1 MDPKRRNILIVAIII
16 GLAVIGGIVYL
27 LIPQTSNN
35 ATPGADTPPSGGA
48 GQPTPGTLILK
59 NMDEPT
65 NDGEAIPL
73 GTFLTTDQQNKI
85 IEELQGILRLKQD
98 RTLYEGTVVPQSVQ
112 VNYDTSDVTF
122 IAEIAN
128 PASKYTVTYNTV
140 SDALTIN
147 DEAGKKVN

>member
-16 GLAVIGGIVYL
+16 GLAVTGGIIYL
-27 LIPQTSNN
+27 LMPAILNN
-35 ATPGADTPPSGGA
+35 NMSGADTPPSGGA
-48 GQPTPGTLILK
+48 GQPVPGTLILK

-85 IEELQGILRLKQD
+85 IEELQGVLRLKKD
-98 RTLYEGTVVPQSVQ
+98 RTLYEGTVTPQSVR

-122 IAEIAN
+122 GVEIAN
-128 PASKYTVTYNTV
+128 PASKYTVIYNTI
-140 SDALTIN
+140 SDTLTIN
-147 DEAGKKVN
+147 DEAD